1 MNTTLAIAH
10 ATSST
15 TNDTLGVIGAALLVG
30 LLLAYALL
38 VLGALVSSLGAPMSG
53 GDEAGLDHL
62 HLHRPLHR
70 QHLLVPDR
78 QTQRIR
84 VGVPLRA
91 VRLGV
96 PLIRR

>member
-53 GDEAGLDHL
+53 GMK
-62 HLHRPLHR
+62 
-70 QHLLVPDR
+70 LVWIIFIFIAPF
-78 QTQRIR
+78 I
-84 VGVPLRA
+84 GSICWF
-91 VRLGV
+91 
-96 PLIRR
+96 LIGKRNAYVSAYR